1 MPTPNFLRAA
11 NDEIYENSTIV
22 NSLDDIKNFLAAK
35 NVKNV
40 IIEIMERSF
49 MAKIPDGTR
58 VELVDN
64 MLKVG
69 KSTLKLGENIFNNT
83 EKIMSIVSNMQN
95 RALTILDKKPLAKV
109 EKKPLVAANDENYRM
124 AA

>member
-1 MPTPNFLRAA
+1 MSTNSLRAA
-11 NDEIYENSTIV
+11 NDKIHENSTTV

-35 NVKNV
+35 NVKNF
-40 IIEIMERSF
+40 IIEKMAQSF
-49 MAKIPDGTR
+49 MAKIPAGTR

-69 KSTLKLGENIFNNT
+69 ESLINLGEAIYQSA
-83 EKIMSIVSNMQN
+83 EKTKALMTQTQT
-95 RALTILDKKPLAKV
+95 RALKVLEHNLPAKV
-109 EKKPLVAANDENYRM
+109 GEKPLVAANDENYRM